1 MRIGISTSVI
11 QRGKTGVAQYVFALV
26 RALRAYAAEHKFF
39 LFVLEE
45 DVPFFK
51 FVSGEMQLI
60 TVPER
65 ARPPVK
71 NIIWHQWRL
80 PTLAREHQLDLL
92 HVPSYRRLVWRRAC
106 GLVGTIHDLAPF
118 HVPQK
123 YNWTRMFYAR
133 VIVRRLAHR
142 QDALIAISD
151 NTARDIVSFFKIT
164 REHIT
169 LIHNGIDHD
178 RFFPGSSADAKVL
191 ILKRYKIECPF
202 FLYVARLEHPG
213 KNHVRLISAFEEFK
227 AATHSDW
234 QLVFGGSDWHGA
246 EVIHAAIA
254 SSPFAKDIR
263 CIGFV
268 PDQELPDLYRA
279 ANAFVYPSLYEG
291 FGLPPVEAMACACPV
306 ITSTRGSLGEVVGDA
321 AAINEPE
328 DIHSI
333 AKQLYI
339 VATDE
344 GCKARLRAAGMA
356 QAQKYDWSR
365 AAAMTLNL
373 YERVASSRLARSSP
387 ASS

>member
-178 RFFPGSSADAKVL
+178 RFFPGSS
-191 ILKRYKIECPF
+191 
-202 FLYVARLEHPG
+202 
-213 KNHVRLISAFEEFK
+213 
-227 AATHSDW
+227 
-234 QLVFGGSDWHGA
+234 
-246 EVIHAAIA
+246 
-254 SSPFAKDIR
+254 
-263 CIGFV
+263 
-268 PDQELPDLYRA
+268 
-279 ANAFVYPSLYEG
+279 
-291 FGLPPVEAMACACPV
+291 
-306 ITSTRGSLGEVVGDA
+306 
-321 AAINEPE
+321 
-328 DIHSI
+328 
-333 AKQLYI
+333 
-339 VATDE
+339 
-344 GCKARLRAAGMA
+344 
-356 QAQKYDWSR
+356 
-365 AAAMTLNL
+365 
-373 YERVASSRLARSSP
+373 
-387 ASS
+387 